1 MEFVEFGSNRSNQSV
16 LGRKLAEMH
25 KAGKSDKV
33 LDFHMSQINTWF
45 TDWISFFSEHRLGY
59 QLKFARDQ
67 YGDASIYEKGQR
79 LPKCMPLLFEGNDIE
94 PCLLHGDLWNGNII
108 MGNL

>member
-1 MEFVEFGSNRSNQSV
+1 MNRSIGPSMFE
-16 LGRKLAEMH
+16 GWII
-25 KAGKSDKV
+25 G
-33 LDFHMSQINTWF
+33 LDALYATNSIRVPQPFKINTWF